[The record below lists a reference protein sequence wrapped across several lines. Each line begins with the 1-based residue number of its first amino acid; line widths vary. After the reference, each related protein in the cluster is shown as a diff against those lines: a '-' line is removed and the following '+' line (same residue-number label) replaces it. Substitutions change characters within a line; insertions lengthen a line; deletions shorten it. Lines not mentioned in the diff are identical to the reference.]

1 MQAKLIAAFAKEA
14 LHERLRRAAF
24 ERRCSMSTDALQRDG
39 RVELDLSERVQ
50 RTTDE
55 TELALAWAEFGAR
68 RTTTTPSPS
77 DGKGGDAVDV
87 K

>member
-55 TELALAWAEFGAR
+55 AELALARAEFGAR
-68 RTTTTPSPS
+68 RTATTHRPS
-77 DGKGGDAVDV
+77 DAKGGDVVDV